1 MDTENLT
8 SLYIE
13 KKEEK
18 MFQNQNST
26 ISNYSKDYP
35 KISNRLIECLERD
48 FPDKLPRKYQDDYE
62 LGILIGQQLVIDKLK
77 VEKSYNEKDVLS
89 LD

>member
-8 SLYIE
+8 SLYLE

-18 MFQNQNST
+18 MNQNQNST
-26 ISNYSKDYP
+26 IYNYP

-48 FPDKLPRKYQDDYE
+48 FPDKLPRKYQDNYE
-62 LGILIGQQLVIDKLK
+62 LGVLIGQQMVIDKLK
-77 VEKSYNEKDVLS
+77 AEKVFNEKDVL
-89 LD
+89 DEEF